1 MEMHIVI
8 DVEETMNRI
17 IIFFLCLN
25 CVFGS
30 AISSKYEDQKNTFV
44 VNEEQQEIIYNTIIN
59 NSDNELKSVITIDHM
74 SIVKESIIPMYIMDV
89 YSYAETG
96 VLKIYPEVYELNN
109 SEINV
114 FQVDLMTDDGKYGG
128 VIQFYIK
135 DGKAYHLLEIPSH
148 HKLMKEGTE
157 PANKNYEI
165 INGYFTNVENV
176 KKVLKIENI
185 SDRDEKDIRYVT
197 VEELREK
204 YFCVDCGNRLLM
216 VSPARI
222 DKNGDLMQPYYF
234 YDDEAFLQRAKEA
247 LTEYKE
253 GQIFYE
259 EWTKEHPGELYTY
272 VGGPGAVIS
281 NNDNELTTIPSKEK
295 SKWLIVLLLIVC
307 ISIIMMAGYII
318 IKKKKN
324 LKTIDQT

>member
-1 MEMHIVI
+1 MINSKKLLTKAVTTLTCAAMLAGNGLMTYAAENV
-8 DVEETMNRI
+8 TRT
-17 IIFFLCLN
+17 
-25 CVFGS
+25 
-30 AISSKYEDQKNTFV
+30 SSKDYWNDYFEAYADETDTYFIMWDENEAVVEPFLDMEKNPRAD
-44 VNEEQQEIIYNTIIN
+44 IN
-59 NSDNELKSVITIDHM
+59 DKSVITIDHM

-197 VEELREK
+197 VEGLREK
-204 YFCVDCGNRLLM
+204 YF
-216 VSPARI
+216 
-222 DKNGDLMQPYYF
+222 
-234 YDDEAFLQRAKEA
+234 
-247 LTEYKE
+247 
-253 GQIFYE
+253 
-259 EWTKEHPGELYTY
+259 TY
-272 VGGPGAVIS
+272 
-281 NNDNELTTIPSKEK
+281 SK
-295 SKWLIVLLLIVC
+295 L
-307 ISIIMMAGYII
+307 
-318 IKKKKN
+318 
-324 LKTIDQT
+324 